1 MTSVKLSLRE
11 GNSVA
16 KAVFHSTLGQWVIG
30 ENVWLPFCAFC
41 TEHSLVTSFK
51 LDFLEYSISR
61 MLACDVSGFKLLV
74 LLLPVFSLPITC
86 KRRCFFCL
94 WAIWLLQSFVWCS
107 LRHLRHDQC
116 CEISGFTEKSL
127 TNFSINPIKE
137 FLLQRFSFFSAS
149 RLSIICGNITCAP
162 KKRWLSVTRRNGVVF
177 NAKFWLFSSYEW
189 RNCTRRESAW
199 IVCYFRPFH

>member
-1 MTSVKLSLRE
+1 MSYWRKCLIAIL
-11 GNSVA
+11 
-16 KAVFHSTLGQWVIG
+16 
-30 ENVWLPFCAFC
+30 C
-41 TEHSLVTSFK
+41 
-51 LDFLEYSISR
+51 FLYWAQPCYKFQTWFSGI
-61 MLACDVSGFKLLV
+61 LHFPDVSVWCKWGPLELTFGFKLLV

-116 CEISGFTEKSL
+116 CEISGFTEKIL

-162 KKRWLSVTRRNGVVF
+162 KKRWLSVIRRNGVVF

>member
-61 MLACDVSGFKLLV
+61 MLACDVSGGPWNWRLDLNYLCSFYQSFRY
-74 LLLPVFSLPITC
+74 LLLANRGV
-86 KRRCFFCL
+86 
-94 WAIWLLQSFVWCS
+94 
-107 LRHLRHDQC
+107 
-116 CEISGFTEKSL
+116 
-127 TNFSINPIKE
+127 
-137 FLLQRFSFFSAS
+137 FSAS
-149 RLSIICGNITCAP
+149 EPSGYCNLLCDALLDTCDMTNVARSQVLRRKFLQIFQLILS
-162 KKRWLSVTRRNGVVF
+162 KSFYYSVF
-177 NAKFWLFSSYEW
+177 HFSLHHD
-189 RNCTRRESAW
+189 SA
-199 IVCYFRPFH
+199 

>member
-61 MLACDVSGFKLLV
+61 MLACDVSGGPWNWRLDLNYLCSFYQSFRY
-74 LLLPVFSLPITC
+74 LLLANGGV
-86 KRRCFFCL
+86 FFCL

-116 CEISGFTEKSL
+116 CEISGFTEKIL

-149 RLSIICGNITCAP
+149 RLSIICGNIT
-162 KKRWLSVTRRNGVVF
+162 WLQKNGG
-177 NAKFWLFSSYEW
+177 
-189 RNCTRRESAW
+189 CQ
-199 IVCYFRPFH
+199 

>member
-61 MLACDVSGFKLLV
+61 MFACDVSGGPWNWRLDLNYLCSFYQSFRY
-74 LLLPVFSLPITC
+74 LLLANGGV
-86 KRRCFFCL
+86 
-94 WAIWLLQSFVWCS
+94 
-107 LRHLRHDQC
+107 
-116 CEISGFTEKSL
+116 
-127 TNFSINPIKE
+127 
-137 FLLQRFSFFSAS
+137 FSAS
-149 RLSIICGNITCAP
+149 EPSGYCNRLCDALWDTCDMTNVARSQVLRR
-162 KKRWLSVTRRNGVVF
+162 KFLQIFQLILSKSFYYSVF
-177 NAKFWLFSSYEW
+177 HFSLHHD
-189 RNCTRRESAW
+189 SA
-199 IVCYFRPFH
+199 